1 MLVKNVIPVYLKHL
15 KILGRSDAFIKNVK
29 YGLGNLTRFLGN
41 ENIYHIEDLN
51 LEIFEEYQQDLAFYL
66 TKKGRLME
74 IESQAKIL
82 SMVKGFTR
90 YLKEKDYLVSDPAQ
104 RIKLPKIPMRLP
116 KVILSKKEIKILL
129 AAQDIRTNTGYRDRI
144 ILEILYDTAIR
155 RFEVAG
161 IKLTDLDLE
170 AGYIRIKGKGNKQR
184 VVPLSKRVCAL
195 VRNYILFIRSSFI
208 KDKDKG
214 YLIAGRWGGQINLST
229 INDIVRACVK
239 RSGIKKRATTHTLR
253 HTCATH
259 MLKNGAPIR
268 HIQEMLGHACIE
280 TTQVYTRVTIND
292 LKEIHAKYHPSE
304 NLKDDQE

>member
-1 MLVKNVIPVYLKHL
+1 MLVKDVIPVYLKHL

-29 YGLGNLTRFLGN
+29 YGLGNLTRFLEN
-41 ENIYHIEDLN
+41 EGIYHIEDLTF
-51 LEIFEEYQQDLAFYL
+51 EIFEDYQQDLAFYP
-66 TKKGRLME
+66 TKKGRLMA
-74 IESQAKIL
+74 IESQGKIL

-90 YLKEKDYLVSDPAQ
+90 HLKEKDYLVSDPAQ

-116 KVILSKKEIKILL
+116 KVILSKKEIKTLL
-129 AAQDIRTNTGYRDRI
+129 TAQDPRTNTGYRDRI

-195 VRNYILFIRSSFI
+195 VKNYILFIRPFFI

-214 YLIAGRWGGQINLST
+214 YLIAGRFGSQINLST
-229 INDIVRACVK
+229 INDIVRECVK

-304 NLKDDQE
+304 SLKDDQE

>member
-1 MLVKNVIPVYLKHL
+1 MLVKYVIPVYLKHL

-29 YGLGNLTRFLGN
+29 YGLGNLTRFLEN
-41 ENIYHIEDLN
+41 ENITCIEDLN
-51 LEIFEEYQQDLAFYL
+51 FDIFEDYSQDLAFYL
-66 TKKGRLME
+66 TRKGRLME

-90 YLKEKDYLVSDPAQ
+90 YLKKKDYLVSDPAQ

-116 KVILSKKEIKILL
+116 KVILSKKEIKTLL

-184 VVPLSKRVCAL
+184 VVPLSRRVCAL
-195 VRNYILFIRSSFI
+195 VKNYILFIRPFFI
-208 KDKDKG
+208 KDNDKG
-214 YLIAGRWGGQINLST
+214 YLIAGRWGSQMNLST
-229 INDIVRACVK
+229 INDIVRECVK

-304 NLKDDQE
+304 SLKDDQE

>member
-1 MLVKNVIPVYLKHL
+1 MLIKGVIPVYLKHL
-15 KILGRSDAFIKNVK
+15 KILGRSYSFIKNVK
-29 YGLGNLTRFLGN
+29 YGLGNLNRFLEN
-41 ENIYHIEDLN
+41 EDIYHIEDLN
-51 LEIFEEYQQDLAFYL
+51 FDIFEDYSRDLAFYL
-66 TKKGRLME
+66 TRKGRLME

-90 YLKEKDYLVSDPAQ
+90 YLKEKDYLISDPAQ

-116 KVILSKKEIKILL
+116 KVILSKKEIKTLL

-170 AGYIRIKGKGNKQR
+170 SGYIRIKGKGNKQR
-184 VVPLSKRVCAL
+184 VVPLSSRVCAL
-195 VRNYILFIRSSFI
+195 VKNYILFIRPFFI
-208 KDKDKG
+208 KDNDKG
-214 YLIAGRWGGQINLST
+214 YLIAGRFGGRINLST
-229 INDIVRACVK
+229 INDIVRQCVK
-239 RSGIKKRATTHTLR
+239 RAGIKRKVTTHTLR

-292 LKEIHAKYHPSE
+292 LKKIHARYHPSE
-304 NLKDDQE
+304 SLNDNHK

>member
-1 MLVKNVIPVYLKHL
+1 MLVKDVLPVYLKHL
-15 KILGRSDAFIKNVK
+15 NILGRSDAFIKNVR
-29 YGLGNLTRFLGN
+29 YGLGNLTRFLEN
-41 ENIYHIEDLN
+41 EDIYHIEDLN
-51 LEIFEEYQQDLAFYL
+51 FEIFEDYQQDLAFYL

-116 KVILSKKEIKILL
+116 KVILSKKEIKTLL

-161 IKLTDLDLE
+161 IKLIDLDLE

-184 VVPLSKRVCAL
+184 VVPLSSRVCAL
-195 VRNYILFIRSSFI
+195 VKNYILFIRSFFI

-214 YLIAGRWGGQINLST
+214 YLIAGRFGGQINLST
-229 INDIVRACVK
+229 INDIVRECVK

-304 NLKDDQE
+304 SLKDNQE

>member
-1 MLVKNVIPVYLKHL
+1 MLVKYVIPVYLKHL

-29 YGLGNLTRFLGN
+29 YGLGNLTRFLEN
-41 ENIYHIEDLN
+41 ENITCIEDLN
-51 LEIFEEYQQDLAFYL
+51 FDIFEDYSQDLAFYL
-66 TKKGRLME
+66 TRKGRLME

-90 YLKEKDYLVSDPAQ
+90 YLKKKDYLVSDPAQ

-184 VVPLSKRVCAL
+184 VVPLSKRVCTL
-195 VRNYILFIRSSFI
+195 VKNYILFIRPFFI

-214 YLIAGRWGGQINLST
+214 YLIAGRWGSQMNLST
-229 INDIVRACVK
+229 INDIVRECVK

-304 NLKDDQE
+304 SLKDDQE